1 MDFVLR
7 VVDSDTL
14 YTLLYFDSDS
24 PFIWMSTGVSLRVV
38 SGEQM
43 ISKKKKKTR
52 QILQGLNSSQRY
64 DYTDSHE
71 MMSAEVHNKAQE

>member
-7 VVDSDTL
+7 GVDSDTL

-38 SGEQM
+38 SGEHM
-43 ISKKKKKTR
+43 ISKKKKTR

>member
-7 VVDSDTL
+7 GVDSDTL

-43 ISKKKKKTR
+43 ISKKKKTR

>member
-43 ISKKKKKTR
+43 ISKKKKKDPPNSTR
-52 QILQGLNSSQRY
+52 IEFI
-64 DYTDSHE
+64 T
-71 MMSAEVHNKAQE
+71 EVRLHRLT

>member
-7 VVDSDTL
+7 GVDSDTL
-14 YTLLYFDSDS
+14 YTLLYFDSAS

-43 ISKKKKKTR
+43 ISKKKKRPAKF
-52 QILQGLNSSQRY
+52 Y
-64 DYTDSHE
+64 KD
-71 MMSAEVHNKAQE
+71 